1 MGAYWWQ
8 QGMRITALL
17 IPNTL
22 DHKAACKRFTGRF
35 FMLINLRR
43 KTKEQIRGKN
53 HQMHHAWQTGGAAR
67 AQRIGHH
74 KQRQNPYCKI
84 RGNKRRTSFG
94 NHQKNRFQSRTN
106 SLIIAKTTVKK

>member
-8 QGMRITALL
+8 QRMRITALL
-17 IPNTL
+17 IFDTL
-22 DHKAACKRFTGRF
+22 DYKAACKSFTGRF

-53 HQMHHAWQTGGAAR
+53 HQMHHARQTGGAAC

-74 KQRQNPYCKI
+74 K
-84 RGNKRRTSFG
+84 
-94 NHQKNRFQSRTN
+94 
-106 SLIIAKTTVKK
+106 